1 VSLHVSYT
9 RRSRESESAVLR
21 VDALPSITVVIPTF
35 NRRPSLAR
43 LLDGLS
49 QQTYPMEQFEV
60 LVVDDGST
68 DDTLPYLRGRQ
79 TPFALRIL
87 QQGHRGPGPAR
98 NAGVSQASGEI
109 VLFLDDDVVPVPN
122 LVERHSRCHQENPG
136 AVVIGPMLPPSD
148 WPRPAWVR
156 WEEEKLERQYQAML
170 ERKYACTARQFYT
183 ANASLR
189 RSQLLDAGGFDP
201 VFVRAEDVEL
211 GYRLRERGAR
221 FIFDP
226 HAAVRHFASRSFAAW
241 RRTPYQYG
249 RYDVIMD
256 RDKHHGT
263 LRAAGDDFH
272 RRHWLGRL
280 LARVA
285 VGRPPLVHGAVL
297 VLSLSALAADRLGAR
312 RYASAALSGIFNLLY
327 WQGVSD
333 ELGGRAVFQR
343 WLAQSVASS

>member
-1 VSLHVSYT
+1 
-9 RRSRESESAVLR
+9 
-21 VDALPSITVVIPTF
+21 VDALPSITVVTPTF

-60 LVVDDGST
+60 VVVDDGST
-68 DDTLPYLRGRQ
+68 DDTLAYLRGRQ
-79 TPFALRIL
+79 TPFALRIV
-87 QQGHRGPGPAR
+87 QQSHRGPGPAR
-98 NAGVSQASGEI
+98 NLGVLQASGEI
-109 VLFLDDDVVPVPN
+109 VLFLDDDVVPAPT
-122 LVERHSRCHQENPG
+122 LVERHSRCHQANPG
-136 AVVIGPMLPPSD
+136 AVVIGAMLPPSD

-170 ERKYACTARQFYT
+170 EGKHACTARQFYT

-189 RSQLLDAGGFDP
+189 RIPFLEAGGFDP
-201 VFVRAEDVEL
+201 FFARAEDVEL
-211 GYRLRERGAR
+211 GYRLRECGAR
-221 FIFDP
+221 FVFDP

-249 RYDVIMD
+249 RYDVIMH
-256 RDKHHGT
+256 RDKRHGT
-263 LRAAGDDFH
+263 LRTAAGDFH

-280 LARVA
+280 LARLA
-285 VGRPPLVHGAVL
+285 VGRPPLVNSAVL

-312 RYASAALSGIFNLLY
+312 RCASAALSGIFNLLY
-327 WQGVSD
+327 WHGVSD

-343 WLAQSVASS
+343 WLAQSVAAS